1 MMFLWSGY
9 YNLWGSRTFLYTF
22 LLTCT
27 IVTNGKYNISN
38 LPGKTQADCKL
49 FRWKEALRMNHYQS
63 DCRLMVPR
71 SHNTENRGGHDHTN
85 KPTTLQR
92 QITSTISG
100 GSYAQPLRL
109 AKMLRSL
116 PEVPDNKLSQPY
128 LNKGPTS

>member
-1 MMFLWSGY
+1 
-9 YNLWGSRTFLYTF
+9 
-22 LLTCT
+22 
-27 IVTNGKYNISN
+27 
-38 LPGKTQADCKL
+38 
-49 FRWKEALRMNHYQS
+49 MNHYQS
-63 DCRLMVPR
+63 DCWLVVPR

-116 PEVPDNKLSQPY
+116 PEVPHNKLSQPY